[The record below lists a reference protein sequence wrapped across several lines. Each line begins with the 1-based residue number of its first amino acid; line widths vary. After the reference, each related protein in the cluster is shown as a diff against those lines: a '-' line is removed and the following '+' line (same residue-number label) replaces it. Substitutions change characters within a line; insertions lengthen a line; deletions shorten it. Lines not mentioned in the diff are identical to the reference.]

1 MRVALV
7 HPYPWPDVRRG
18 AERYLDDLAT
28 YLAANGHDVHVVT
41 GATSDDTVQ
50 VRTNGVMYHRHKHVN
65 LQRLGRIGLSEVET
79 FGAKAVHALR
89 RIKPD
94 IVHALTPTGA
104 LAGRAVSRPTLY
116 TVLGHP
122 DPAQLPLARL
132 PRWLFIS
139 AVRRSN
145 VVAALSQAS
154 AGALRSTVGREAA
167 VLPPGVR
174 LERFTPNLE
183 PRSGP
188 PRLLFSATLTDRRKR
203 VDLAIAAFALVLKR
217 HPDARLALSGEGDPS
232 WAFETGCGNA
242 RDLRAAI
249 DIMGPGTPSDV
260 PARYREAT
268 LTIAPAEHEAF
279 GLALIESLASGTPVV
294 CAPGGGMP
302 EIIGNHAVGSTAS
315 VATAEALASSVEVT
329 LDLAR
334 DQLTPA
340 RCARRAQRWAWDESV
355 GPRHEE
361 CYRSLRHHAKSRH
374 IDGVLPDR

>member
-28 YLAANGHDVHVVT
+28 YLASNDHDVHVVS
-41 GATSDDTVQ
+41 GASSVASVQ
-50 VRTNGVMYHRHKHVN
+50 VRSDGVTYHRHKHVN
-65 LQRLGRIGLSEVET
+65 LRQLRRIGLSEVET

-89 RIKPD
+89 RINPE

-174 LERFTPNLE
+174 LERFTPKLE
-183 PRSGP
+183 PRVGP
-188 PRLLFSATLTDRRKR
+188 PRLLFSGTLADRRKR

-217 HPDARLALSGEGDPS
+217 HPDARLALSGEGDPK
-232 WAFETGCGNA
+232 WALETAGRNG
-242 RDLRAAI
+242 RDLPAAI
-249 DIMGPGTPSDV
+249 DILGPGTPSDV
-260 PARYREAT
+260 PARYRDAT

-279 GLALIESLASGTPVV
+279 GLALVESLASGTPVV

-302 EIIGNHAVGSTAS
+302 EIIGDNAVGSTAS
-315 VATAEALASSVEVT
+315 ATTAEALANSVELT
-329 LDLAR
+329 LALAQDR
-334 DQLTPA
+334 LTPA
-340 RCARRAQRWAWDESV
+340 RCVHRAQRWAWDESV

-361 CYRSLRHHAKSRH
+361 LYRSLRHEARTPM
-374 IDGVLPDR
+374 IGGVLRSR